1 MPIDVTPGP
10 CLQKAAAL
18 VQVQVE
24 VLSKAAEEA
33 DVLRSQ
39 VLHLQQLAV
48 EQAGP
53 HASHGPVAERSRSAG
68 PGSSA
73 VERDGGPQKLAE
85 LEDRLQTAETEL
97 QQAEAALKEAQAK
110 VTHDGDL
117 QAQVCGSPH
126 GAFAGAAGMLARHA
140 ACRCSRPACSY
151 PVVEGA

>member
-53 HASHGPVAERSRSAG
+53 HAGPRSLLNWRTG
-68 PGSSA
+68 C
-73 VERDGGPQKLAE
+73 RRQ
-85 LEDRLQTAETEL
+85 RL
-97 QQAEAALKEAQAK
+97 
-110 VTHDGDL
+110 
-117 QAQVCGSPH
+117 S
-126 GAFAGAAGMLARHA
+126 
-140 ACRCSRPACSY
+140 CSRQRLP
-151 PVVEGA
+151 